1 VETLA
6 AKDVAIPTGGR
17 VAELRTRVLA
27 VLKAE
32 AVHVDFVAADFEL
45 FDVEE
50 ELGDGDAAAE
60 RETFDLT
67 ADDTE

>member
-1 VETLA
+1 M
-6 AKDVAIPTGGR
+6 
-17 VAELRTRVLA
+17 AELRTRLQA
-27 VLKAE
+27 VLRAE
-32 AVHVDFVAADFEL
+32 AVHVDFVAADFEP

-60 RETFDLT
+60 REAFDLT

>member
-1 VETLA
+1 VQVKLLLVRA
-6 AKDVAIPTGGR
+6 R
-17 VAELRTRVLA
+17 LQA
-27 VLKAE
+27 VMQAE

-60 RETFDLT
+60 REAFDLT
-67 ADDTE
+67 ANDTE